1 MKRRI
6 RLTENDLHKVI
17 KESVNRVLRK
27 KHCINIR
34 ESYDFDIADD
44 MDETGAGGLWDYA
57 GETAKQIAFD
67 RNEDGPIYAEE
78 WGQEIIYNAF
88 KRILNK

>member
-1 MKRRI
+1 MKKTV
-6 RLTENDLHKVI
+6 RLTESDLHRVI
-17 KESVNRVLRK
+17 KESVNKVLRK

-34 ESYDFDIADD
+34 ESYDIADD
-44 MDETGAGGLWDYA
+44 MDETGADGLWDYA
-57 GETAKQIAFD
+57 GEIAKQIAFD
-67 RNEDGPIYAEE
+67 RNEDGPIYADE